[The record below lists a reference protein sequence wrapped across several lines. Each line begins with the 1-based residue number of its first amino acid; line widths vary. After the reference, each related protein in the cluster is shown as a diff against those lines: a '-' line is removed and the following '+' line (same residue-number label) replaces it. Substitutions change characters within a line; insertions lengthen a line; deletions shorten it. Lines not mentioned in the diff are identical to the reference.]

1 MLSSMSVDDDDDT
14 LSQLAAQALR
24 SCTPPQRRDEILA
37 VLPTSLV
44 VHVARP
50 RPSAAGPARSDARA
64 WLMGAMATAAVL
76 CLVLLA
82 ALAWRRAHPTQVQV
96 EAAPATLAAHRGV
109 APHPE
114 AAIATRHHTAGG

>member
-14 LSQLAAQALR
+14 LSQLVAQALR
-24 SCTPPQRRDEILA
+24 SCAPAQRRDEILA

-44 VHVARP
+44 VHVTRP
-50 RPSAAGPARSDARA
+50 RPPAVRPARGDARP

-82 ALAWRRAHPTQVQV
+82 ALAWRRAHPTVVQV

-114 AAIATRHHTAGG
+114 AAIAPRRPTAGG